1 MTLDDI
7 LFAQY
12 QLGREHE
19 AMIQRGEKRKVG
31 GEKLKEL
38 EKKRKGIQN
47 GR

>member
-31 GEKLKEL
+31 GEGADSETTT
-38 EKKRKGIQN
+38 ERIQTWY
-47 GR
+47 